1 MRRIENAAL
10 AAVVCGA
17 VLVGGAQRASARFTY
32 HPNDYRRGEIAH
44 SWPKRGVWQVMLRAG
59 GSDGSDT
66 CDIATKA
73 GAQEPTFLLM
83 FSDDGSPGGDLTLT
97 FGDTNPAPMNMESI
111 RELKTTL
118 TVFPPAPPNAP
129 SWARRP
135 GTDVRGGWQLAMVP
149 HVGSIGLIDGLRF
162 YVVKDWLVA
171 WNMPN
176 RGGNSPFRG
185 DGPKALSTNEM
196 LSRMAK

>member
-1 MRRIENAAL
+1 MLSQELAHLERAVDGADAAPSPD
-10 AAVVCGA
+10 
-17 VLVGGAQRASARFTY
+17 ASTAYARLS
-32 HPNDYRRGEIAH
+32 G
-44 SWPKRGVWQVMLRAG
+44 
-59 GSDGSDT
+59 
-66 CDIATKA
+66 
-73 GAQEPTFLLM
+73 
-83 FSDDGSPGGDLTLT
+83 
-97 FGDTNPAPMNMESI
+97 
-111 RELKTTL
+111 ELKTTL

-196 LSRMAK
+196 LSRMAKGGYLRVHDQPLAFRYIPLAGFSAAVKDMHACWDAIAGD